1 MSRERT
7 PTEMA
12 AIWTGKP
19 VQQPLP
25 WSPFQA
31 RLTNANGEHEEP
43 LPTTDQP
50 EEKE

>member
-1 MSRERT
+1 MT
-7 PTEMA
+7 PGRNAVETA

-19 VQQPLP
+19 AQKPLP